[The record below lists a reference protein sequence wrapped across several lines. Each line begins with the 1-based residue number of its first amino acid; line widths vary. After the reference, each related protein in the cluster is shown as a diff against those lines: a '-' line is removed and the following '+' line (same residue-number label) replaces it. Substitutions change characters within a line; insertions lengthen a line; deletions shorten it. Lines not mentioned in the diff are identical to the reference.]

1 MITIEPDLIFTLGG
15 AVMHFL
21 WQGALIGLIAAV
33 ILHGL
38 RKGSAQAR
46 YAVACGALAVCLVV
60 FVATFIWLM
69 PQTTAATDEQGV
81 TSIISGSLTA
91 TVQYRWNFAEIAA
104 WGWGLGVV
112 FMLLRFARHWL
123 WSHRLRTRMVADP
136 DGQWLQVFEELK
148 QELGLSKAISLLKS
162 GLAETPMVVGWF
174 APMVLVP
181 ASAFTSLSPE
191 QMRMILAHELTHIRR
206 YDHWV
211 NQFQG
216 VVEIILFFHPA
227 MWWISRQVRIE
238 REYCCDDASLRGTPD
253 PKALAEA
260 LTQLE
265 LHRISSPPNAL
276 AANGGSLMDRITR
289 ILGNR
294 VNQIKKPK
302 EQKMKFKTL
311 GTLIAAVLLIGSL
324 FIVQADD
331 KKEGKDP
338 RAEKFR
344 AAEEKIWAAVKAGK
358 VPKDDA
364 QKKLGTLKKQI
375 WTDKGKEQKRGGKDP
390 RAEKFRAAEEKIWG
404 AVKAGKLS
412 KEDAQKKLTG
422 LKKEIGGENLKKDSG
437 DKKEGSGKSK
447 AKFNAVEKEI
457 WVAVKAGKL
466 SKRDAIQKLEGL
478 KKEMFGDQGKKDWD
492 GKKNSGDEKRGYDKR
507 ETKFNAFEKEIW
519 GAVKAGKLSKEDAMK
534 KLEGLKKEMFGDH
547 DKKDWG
553 GKKNPDIEA
562 LKRQLEALKRENE
575 GLRKRLKNR

>member
-1 MITIEPDLIFTLGG
+1 MITLEPDLIFALGG

-69 PQTTAATDEQGV
+69 PQTNAATSIQGV
-81 TSIISGSLTA
+81 ASAQNVVSSMPVLVA
-91 TVQYRWNFAEIAA
+91 HTVEYRWNLAEIAA
-104 WGWGLGVV
+104 WGWGLGVAL
-112 FMLLRFARHWL
+112 MLLRFTRHWL

-136 DGQWLQVFEELK
+136 DKQWLQIFEELK

-311 GTLIAAVLLIGSL
+311 GTLVAAVFLIGSL

-358 VPKDDA
+358 V
-364 QKKLGTLKKQI
+364 
-375 WTDKGKEQKRGGKDP
+375 
-390 RAEKFRAAEEKIWG
+390 
-404 AVKAGKLS
+404 S

-422 LKKEIGGENLKKDSG
+422 LKKKIWGGDQKKDSG
-437 DKKEGSGKSK
+437 DKKKGSG
-447 AKFNAVEKEI
+447 
-457 WVAVKAGKL
+457 
-466 SKRDAIQKLEGL
+466 D
-478 KKEMFGDQGKKDWD
+478 KKE
-492 GKKNSGDEKRGYDKR
+492 SYDKR
-507 ETKFNAFEKEIW
+507 EAKFNSFEKKIW
-519 GAVKAGKLSKEDAMK
+519 SAVKAGKLSKEAAQK
-534 KLEGLKKEMFGDH
+534 KLAGLKKEIWGGDLKKDSG
-547 DKKDWG
+547 DKKVE
-553 GKKNPDIEA
+553 N
-562 LKRQLEALKRENE
+562 LRRQLEALKRENE
-575 GLRKRLKNR
+575 GLRKRLKERKDR

>member
-1 MITIEPDLIFTLGG
+1 MITIEPDLVFALGG

-21 WQGALIGLIAAV
+21 WQGALIGLITAV

-46 YAVACGALAVCLVV
+46 YTVACGALAVCLVV
-60 FVATFIWLM
+60 FMATFIRLM
-69 PQTTAATDEQGV
+69 PQTTAATGAQGV
-81 TSIISGSLTA
+81 TSIISGALAA
-91 TVQYRWNFAEIAA
+91 TVDSQWNLQEIVA

-112 FMLLRFARHWL
+112 LMLLRFARHWL
-123 WSHRLRTRMVADP
+123 WSHRLRTRMVANP
-136 DGQWLQVFEELK
+136 DKQWLQVFEELK
-148 QELGLSKAISLLKS
+148 QDLGLSKPISLLKS

-174 APMVLVP
+174 APVVLVP
-181 ASAFTSLSPE
+181 ASAFTLLSPA
-191 QMRMILAHELTHIRR
+191 QLRMILAHELAHIRR

-216 VVEIILFFHPA
+216 IVEIILFFHPA
-227 MWWISRQVRIE
+227 IWWISRQVRIE
-238 REYCCDDASLRGTPD
+238 REYCCDDASLRGTSD

-265 LHRISSPPNAL
+265 LHRISSPSNAL

-294 VNQIKKPK
+294 VNQMKKPK

-311 GTLIAAVLLIGSL
+311 GTIVAAATLIGSL
-324 FIVQADD
+324 FFVQADD

-344 AAEEKIWAAVKAGK
+344 A
-358 VPKDDA
+358 
-364 QKKLGTLKKQI
+364 T
-375 WTDKGKEQKRGGKDP
+375 
-390 RAEKFRAAEEKIWG
+390 EEKIWG

-412 KEDAQKKLTG
+412 KEAAQKKLAG
-422 LKKEIGGENLKKDSG
+422 LEKEIWSGNQKKDSG
-437 DKKEGSGKSK
+437 DKKK
-447 AKFNAVEKEI
+447 
-457 WVAVKAGKL
+457 
-466 SKRDAIQKLEGL
+466 
-478 KKEMFGDQGKKDWD
+478 
-492 GKKNSGDEKRGYDKR
+492 GYDNR
-507 ETKFNAFEKEIW
+507 EVKFRAFEKEIW
-519 GAVKAGKLSKEDAMK
+519 GAVKAGKLSKEAAQK
-534 KLEGLKKEMFGDH
+534 KLAGLKKEMFSDH
-547 DKKDWG
+547 GKKDWDRKKDWG

-575 GLRKRLKNR
+575 ELRKRLEKRKDR

>member
-1 MITIEPDLIFTLGG
+1 MITIEPDLIFALGG

-69 PQTTAATDEQGV
+69 PQTTAATDAQGV
-81 TSIISGSLTA
+81 TSIISESLTA

-311 GTLIAAVLLIGSL
+311 GTLVAAVLLIGSL

-358 VPKDDA
+358 V
-364 QKKLGTLKKQI
+364 
-375 WTDKGKEQKRGGKDP
+375 
-390 RAEKFRAAEEKIWG
+390 
-404 AVKAGKLS
+404 S

-422 LKKEIGGENLKKDSG
+422 LKKKIWGGDQKKDSG
-437 DKKEGSGKSK
+437 DKKKGSG
-447 AKFNAVEKEI
+447 
-457 WVAVKAGKL
+457 
-466 SKRDAIQKLEGL
+466 D
-478 KKEMFGDQGKKDWD
+478 KKE
-492 GKKNSGDEKRGYDKR
+492 SYDKR
-507 ETKFNAFEKEIW
+507 EAKFHAFEKEIW
-519 GAVKAGKLSKEDAMK
+519 GAVKAGKLSKKEAEK
-534 KLEGLKKEMFGDH
+534 KLVILKKEMFGDH
-547 DKKDWG
+547 DKKDWDARKKLG
-553 GKKNPDIEA
+553 ASKAHVQAVLKATNCSACHVHEKDWDKMDWGKLGLGWDKKDWDGKKDLDGKKGRDGKPASDIEV

-575 GLRKRLKNR
+575 GLRKRLEKRKDR